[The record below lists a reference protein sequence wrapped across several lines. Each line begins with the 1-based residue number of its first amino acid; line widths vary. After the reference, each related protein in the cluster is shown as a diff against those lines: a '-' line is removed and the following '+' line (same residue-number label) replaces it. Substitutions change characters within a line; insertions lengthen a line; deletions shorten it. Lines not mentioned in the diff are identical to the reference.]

1 MGYQH
6 PAAPP
11 SHRRHLPP
19 ATAHPFPPNNKVQNI
34 ASPFSY
40 LKYNNYNTYLL
51 LPNVRVRI
59 IGLIFVLSAMGN
71 FKLYIFNYLF
81 PFSFTTHRALHLFCS
96 HSDCKQQKSSESVNT
111 NIHLQLLIS
120 HSVTNLRCHH
130 TRLDTLWV
138 AQHLL
143 HKKLT
148 PICDKKSDIK
158 VTNIKT
164 RGDTEHRNQ

>member
-1 MGYQH
+1 MWCGEWAGYQH

-59 IGLIFVLSAMGN
+59 IGLIFVLSAMEN

-81 PFSFTTHRALHLFCS
+81 PFSFTTHRAFLLFCFY
-96 HSDCKQQKSSESVNT
+96 SENKHAYNSKPFNKF
-111 NIHLQLLIS
+111 
-120 HSVTNLRCHH
+120 
-130 TRLDTLWV
+130 W
-138 AQHLL
+138 
-143 HKKLT
+143 
-148 PICDKKSDIK
+148 
-158 VTNIKT
+158 
-164 RGDTEHRNQ
+164 HRNSDFNCVLDIYGVNQQS